1 MRYNER
7 RSSQGAKPQWSGFTS
22 YGSSGPAPTFSHLD
36 GGTIPRQLVF
46 LLFGIALV
54 MELFAFGASG
64 YATSGM
70 QPSWWMLLCL
80 IPAFGGIFVCRS
92 DSAAISLIGG
102 MLCAGGLGAFSGPS
116 IGHYTGASIMNI
128 AFYTGAITVCMTVA
142 ASIFKNFFAGIG
154 GALFG
159 ALTLLIFSQIGGIFF
174 ALLGF
179 NVAPVFTFMDCIA
192 VVLFSCY
199 IAYDMRVLQDGPS
212 TADHA
217 VDCSV
222 GVFLDIIN
230 IFMALLRLFGDSDD

>member
-1 MRYNER
+1 MRFNER
-7 RSSQGAKPQWSGFTS
+7 RSSQKSDWSGFSS
-22 YGSSGPAPTFSHLD
+22 YGNSGPASTSSINLD
-36 GGTIPRQLVF
+36 GYIPRQLVF
-46 LLFGIALV
+46 LLFGVALV
-54 MELFAFGASG
+54 MELFTFGASG
-64 YATSGM
+64 YATSSWTPG
-70 QPSWWMLLCL
+70 WWMLLCL
-80 IPAFGGIFVCRS
+80 IPSFGGIFIAKS
-92 DSAAISLIGG
+92 DSAVFSLIGG
-102 MLCAGGLGAFSGPS
+102 MLCAGGLGAVSGPS
-116 IGHYTGASIMNI
+116 IAHYTSASIMNV
-128 AFYTGAITVCMTVA
+128 AFYTGAIVVCMTVA
-142 ASIFKNFFAGIG
+142 ASIFKSFFAGIG

-230 IFMALLRLFGDSDD
+230 IFMALLRLTGDSDD